1 VIAMVVVYQVPM
13 TESSSHELWCAR

>member
-1 VIAMVVVYQVPM
+1 MVVVYQVPM